1 MNEILLVVSNL
12 IFLAIGYLL
21 GSLKKLPVQKVA
33 DDLLDDVVELKQK
46 IRKTEVS
53 GPVKMISPEKE
64 KETKD
69 EKEMKNRIEELLR

>member
-21 GSLKKLPVQKVA
+21 GSLKKLLVQKVA

-64 KETKD
+64 KETKG